1 MSIEM
6 LNQFTAVEFFR
17 RTAPFM
23 GGRIPCTENHPTIW
37 DQVKLQQEPKW
48 EGLLAAF
55 GVTHGAKSPDEL
67 ERKMAACGGTKIPAK
82 DILAMAKRI
91 GKDWKWDHVTKPV
104 GLGHL
109 TLKVIL
115 INELMLLLCLAR
127 LFFSEA
133 FDFTQHH

>member
-1 MSIEM
+1 
-6 LNQFTAVEFFR
+6 
-17 RTAPFM
+17 
-23 GGRIPCTENHPTIW
+23 
-37 DQVKLQQEPKW
+37 
-48 EGLLAAF
+48 
-55 GVTHGAKSPDEL
+55 
-67 ERKMAACGGTKIPAK
+67 MAECGGTKIPAK